1 MREVTR
7 DLIARHGGEVL
18 TKGEIISLVRTLRP
32 AREVKNPENYVKYLS
47 SGAKYLIRIFRGL
60 YYVKDVEEV
69 FYRTVKDIHRVVAAG
84 LERKGLNWYYG
95 LFTAMELGG
104 YTHVHRPVIYVINDR
119 VHRRIRVAGV
129 PVRFVKVR
137 PSLIFGFAGEPRIS
151 DPEKT
156 VLDFLYLERYGT
168 IPAQSVRAALDE
180 ITSYVKLDRVKLRE
194 YARRYPNFVVRK
206 LDILG

>member
-1 MREVTR
+1 MREVTKG
-7 DLIARHGGEVL
+7 LIARHGGEVL
-18 TKGEIISLVRTLRP
+18 TKGEIVSLVRALRP

-47 SGAKYLIRIFRGL
+47 SRSKYLIRIFRGI

-69 FYRTVKDIHRVVAAG
+69 FYGTVKDIHRVVAAG

-119 VHRRIRVAGV
+119 VHRKIWVAGV
-129 PVRFVKVR
+129 PVRFVKVK
-137 PSLIFGFAGEPRIS
+137 PSLMFGFSGDPRIS

-168 IPAQSVRAALDE
+168 IPAPSVRAALDE
-180 ITSYVKLDRVKLRE
+180 IRSYVKLNRKRMRE
-194 YARRYPNFVVRK
+194 YAERYPNFVVRK
-206 LDILG
+206 LDIPG